1 MLPYPER
8 ITCGWLP
15 YYRPFRFAS
24 QPFDWLADSSVFS
37 GNSILHRIKYSFFF
51 CQYDENKF
59 GKVYKKGAY
68 KVENRMKTKS
78 CGRTRA
84 A

>member
-1 MLPYPER
+1 MRLAAILQALVALRRSLSTGLPILQFLAE
-8 ITCGWLP
+8 IA
-15 YYRPFRFAS
+15 YYTIQDTLF
-24 QPFDWLADSSVFS
+24 V
-37 GNSILHRIKYSFFF
+37 FF

-78 CGRTRA
+78 CGRTRSA
-84 A
+84 